1 MLVGKFIGQ
10 FRYLTAINDGK
21 NAKGKQIKAHAS
33 SMDKQKWKKTR
44 NGRMAEAKARK
55 NAHKFRRANR
65 MDP

>member
-33 SMDKQKWKKTR
+33 SMDK
-44 NGRMAEAKARK
+44 
-55 NAHKFRRANR
+55 
-65 MDP
+65 